1 MTDPTTERAR
11 SADGTEIAFERAGEG
26 RPLVVVGGALN
37 TRGSAGPLV
46 AALSS
51 SFTVIAYDRR
61 GRGDSGDTAPY
72 AVERELEDLVAV
84 IRAVGGPALLLGHS
98 SGATLALE
106 AARGGSDVEALVV
119 YEPPFIVDGTR
130 PPVPDGYVQR
140 LDELV
145 NSGRR
150 GDAVAYFL
158 ETGVGLPRAAVD
170 GMRGMPMW
178 PSLEDLAHTLGYD
191 GRVMDDRTTG
201 RPFRPGEWDDVTV
214 PVLVI
219 DGGDSYPWQR
229 NSARALADALPNAEH
244 LTLDGQTHDVSP
256 AALAPAVVAFF
267 TR

>member
-1 MTDPTTERAR
+1 
-11 SADGTEIAFERAGEG
+11 
-26 RPLVVVGGALN
+26 VVGGALN

-98 SGATLALE
+98 SGGALALE

-145 NSGRR
+145 DSGRR

-158 ETGVGLPRAAVD
+158 ETGVGLPRAVVD

-201 RPFRPGEWDDVTV
+201 RPFRPGEWDDVAV
-214 PVLVI
+214 PVLVV

-229 NSARALADALPNAEH
+229 NSARALVDALPNAEH

-256 AALAPAVVAFF
+256 AALAPAVVEFF